1 MQLSMSGKGNESPS
15 GGVSG
20 DLLILIEEIL
30 MTIFRHSRETAE
42 KLTLDIH
49 NDGSGIAGTFT
60 FEIAE
65 QKGTEATLLSR
76 NAGFPLN
83 IKIEKA

>member
-1 MQLSMSGKGNESPS
+1 MYKRQ
-15 GGVSG
+15 
-20 DLLILIEEIL
+20 
-30 MTIFRHSRETAE
+30 AE

-49 NDGSGIAGTFT
+49 TDGSGIAGTFS

-76 NAGFPLN
+76 NSGFPLN